1 VSAELYI
8 YWRVPHH
15 QLAAAVAGMTAF
27 QAEQVQRVPRL
38 QARLLQRADDET
50 EADQATLMEIYTL
63 PGGLPLAVRTALVVQ
78 GAQAAATWCQG
89 PRHVE
94 VFLPLSG

>member
-1 VSAELYI
+1 MSAELYI

-38 QARLLQRADDET
+38 QARLLQRDDD
-50 EADQATLMEIYTL
+50 EADQATLMEIYSL

-78 GAQAAATWCQG
+78 GAQAAAPWCQG
-89 PRHVE
+89 ARHVE
-94 VFLPLSG
+94 VFSPLAG

>member
-38 QARLLQRADDET
+38 QARLLQRDDD
-50 EADQATLMEIYTL
+50 EADQATLMEIYSL

-78 GAQAAATWCQG
+78 GAQAAAPWCLG
-89 PRHVE
+89 ARHVE
-94 VFLPLSG
+94 VFSPLSG

>member
-1 VSAELYI
+1 MSAELYI

-38 QARLLQRADDET
+38 QARLLQRDDD

-63 PGGLPLAVRTALVVQ
+63 AGGLPLAVRTALVVQ
-78 GAQAAATWCQG
+78 GAQAAEPWCQG
-89 PRHVE
+89 ARHVE

>member
-1 VSAELYI
+1 MSAELYI

-38 QARLLQRADDET
+38 QARLLQRDDD
-50 EADQATLMEIYTL
+50 EADQATLMEIYSL

-78 GAQAAATWCQG
+78 GAQAAAPWCLG
-89 PRHVE
+89 ARHVE
-94 VFLPLSG
+94 VFSPLKG

>member
-1 VSAELYI
+1 MSAELYI

-38 QARLLQRADDET
+38 QARLLQRDDDET

-63 PGGLPLAVRTALVVQ
+63 PGGLPPAVRTALVVQ
-78 GAQAAATWCQG
+78 GAQAAAPWCQG
-89 PRHVE
+89 ARHVE
-94 VFLPLSG
+94 VFLPLTG

>member
-38 QARLLQRADDET
+38 QARLLQRDDD
-50 EADQATLMEIYTL
+50 EADQATLMEIYSL

-78 GAQAAATWCQG
+78 GAQAAAPWCQG
-89 PRHVE
+89 ARHVE
-94 VFLPLSG
+94 VFSPLAG

>member
-1 VSAELYI
+1 MSAELYI

-15 QLAAAVAGMTAF
+15 QLAAAVAGMSAF

-38 QARLLQRADDET
+38 QARLLQRDDD
-50 EADQATLMEIYTL
+50 EADQATLMEIYSL

-78 GAQAAATWCQG
+78 GAQAAAPWCLG
-89 PRHVE
+89 ARHVE
-94 VFLPLSG
+94 VFSPLSG